1 MRCDMRAGRRLIAGE
16 LNQRTTRFGAS
27 APRRMPRDV
36 MVVTRNNVRSFVRIL
51 GATSTRNRLHTR
63 PEKVFALVFFLVLFI
78 PGLCLAGWKTKTLSR
93 GGAYNSIAIDPS
105 GNPHISYLDDSNS
118 ADYVLRHASF
128 NGKSWHKEI
137 VDSGDVGWW
146 NSIALDPL
154 GHIHISYLA
163 DKPAAALRYAHFDG
177 TNWRVTTVD
186 QTGGYSTS
194 IAVGNDNLPH
204 ISYVDFSGNLKYA
217 RFDGI
222 AWNIETLGAFALW
235 FGQTS
240 LALGPSG
247 EAIISFSDSSLPRR
261 LYWATN
267 ASGFWVIKQVG
278 DGIQASLALDSLGQP
293 HIVFNSEATHEIFYS
308 RHDGTNWIS
317 QNLTELAEA
326 ALGAKGIGERP
337 DIALDSQNR
346 PHVTSGVFVPIGE
359 SGVEILIYARFNGM
373 GWEFEMIDSKNSG
386 FENSIALDPW
396 NLPHVSYRKPAKGE
410 KSKLKYANSGIKPPQ
425 IVTKSLKEG
434 KSGKQY
440 KAKLKAKDGKKPYQ
454 WEVNNGTLPPG
465 LELDPMGVIAGA
477 PSEVGEFGFEIKVSD
492 ALGLSR
498 TATFTLMVQ

>member
-1 MRCDMRAGRRLIAGE
+1 M
-16 LNQRTTRFGAS
+16 
-27 APRRMPRDV
+27 
-36 MVVTRNNVRSFVRIL
+36 RSFVRIL
-51 GATSTRNRLHTR
+51 GVTSTGNRPHAR
-63 PEKVFALVFFLVLFI
+63 PEKAFALVFFFVLFI
-78 PGLCLAGWKTKTLSR
+78 PGLCLASWKTKTLSG
-93 GGAYNSIAIDPS
+93 GGAYNSIAVDPS
-105 GNPHISYLDDSNS
+105 GKPHINYLDDSNP
-118 ADYVLRHASF
+118 ADYVLRHASL
-128 NGKSWHKEI
+128 NGKSWHQEI

-146 NSIALDPL
+146 NSTALDSL

-163 DKPAAALRYAHFDG
+163 DKPTAALRYAHFDG
-177 TNWRVTTVD
+177 TNWRITTVD

-204 ISYVDFSGNLKYA
+204 ISYVDVHGNLKYA
-217 RFDGI
+217 RFDGT
-222 AWNIETLGAFALW
+222 AWNIDTPGAFALW
-235 FGQTS
+235 FGRTS

-247 EAIISFSDSSLPRR
+247 EANISFSDSSLPRR

-267 ASGFWVIKQVG
+267 VSGSWIVSQVG
-278 DGIQASLALDSLGQP
+278 DGIQSSLALDSAGTP
-293 HIVFNSEATHEIFYS
+293 HIVFNSEATQEIVYS
-308 RHDGTNWIS
+308 RHDGTNWIH

-326 ALGAKGIGERP
+326 ALGAEGIGERP

-359 SGVEILIYARFNGM
+359 SGVEVLIYARFNGIE
-373 GWEFEMIDSKNSG
+373 WEFEMIDSKDSG

-396 NLPHVSYRKPAKGE
+396 DLPHVSYRRPAKGE
-410 KSKLKYANSGIKPPQ
+410 KSKLRYANSGIKPPQ

-454 WEVNNGTLPPG
+454 WEVTNGTLPVG
-465 LELDPMGVIAGA
+465 LELDPIGVISGV
-477 PSEVGEFGFEIKVSD
+477 PSEAGESIFEVKVSD
-492 ALGLSR
+492 TFGLSR